1 MKFITRFSALIW
13 GLLLHLLR
21 HLRCLLELI
30 PMNANVFNA
39 NKNIC
44 NAMQCSFIHA
54 HAVTKQLNAYIH
66 MSPMDCD
73 QRRRDTEKQQQQLL
87 Q

>member
-1 MKFITRFSALIW
+1 
-13 GLLLHLLR
+13 
-21 HLRCLLELI
+21 
-30 PMNANVFNA
+30 
-39 NKNIC
+39 
-44 NAMQCSFIHA
+44 MQCSFIHA